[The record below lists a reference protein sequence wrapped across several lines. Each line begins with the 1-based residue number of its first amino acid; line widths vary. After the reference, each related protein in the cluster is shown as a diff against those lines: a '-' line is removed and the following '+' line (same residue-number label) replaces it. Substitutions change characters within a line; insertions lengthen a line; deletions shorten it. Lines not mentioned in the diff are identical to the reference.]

1 MPEPSRR
8 ERINKRFSRM
18 RPQHRQPCCLLV
30 GEGNFSFS
38 ACLCETNGCGI
49 HIVATC
55 YASEDAVSKQALA
68 LSNIQYLRDRG
79 AEVHFGVDCTKL
91 KQHFPPAE
99 RRFDRIYFNFPHCG
113 RKAGVKKNR
122 QLLAQFFCSCA
133 DVLAEKGEVH
143 VALCRGQ
150 GGTPADQPMREWHNS
165 WQVVTMAA
173 EAGFILSQ
181 VHPFNEARGYTCT
194 GYRSQDKSF
203 CTEGALNH
211 IFTQSFHDPHTG
223 PAMSQTELGGKMV
236 PFLVPEIFL
245 DKINRG
251 FLDRNS
257 EHPVRTLNGKL
268 LAELSKSF
276 PVQKVNTSFS
286 LAFQDGPSSL
296 FSPDGCW
303 MVPVAEGNSNSQ
315 SAVHNVAKT
324 TETFAFP
331 SGFLSCDRTGHGHDL
346 IRWEKDWVLNK
357 YYLRPSMLPS
367 LHAISQQTEF
377 LPGSLLVLSGLVFRK
392 CKISKHNLPV
402 FHEAVFG
409 CKVSKGSEDMC
420 IQRLIENITTALSPL
435 LQPSGFRLDCTM
447 DEPETPPTNT
457 FPIMELQRCK
467 LKYFI
472 TVALD
477 PSGAE
482 PRKLCVGTVNAA
494 PWQPV
499 SIGQECVYASLNL
512 DLLAM
517 QICGI
522 FDWRMLWT
530 SDERFLAQFAGGYLG
545 PFKSFSLYPPS
556 YEHDISF
563 WVPEAGRFDET
574 QLHTIARCVSGET
587 VASLQLLDCFLHPST
602 CQTSL
607 CYRVTYR
614 SCDKALSRQQ
624 AAAMQMKL
632 REEVQR
638 SLGVTPR

>member
-38 ACLCETNGCGI
+38 AGLCETNGCGI

-99 RRFDRIYFNFPHCG
+99 RRFDCIYFNFPHCG

-122 QLLAQFFCSCA
+122 ELLARFFC
-133 DVLAEKGEVH
+133 
-143 VALCRGQ
+143 
-150 GGTPADQPMREWHNS
+150 
-165 WQVVTMAA
+165 
-173 EAGFILSQ
+173 
-181 VHPFNEARGYTCT
+181 
-194 GYRSQDKSF
+194 RSQDKSF
-203 CTEGALNH
+203 CIEGALNH
-211 IFTQSFHDPHTG
+211 IFTQSFHHPHTG
-223 PAMSQTELGGKMV
+223 PAMSQTELGGKLA

-257 EHPVRTLNGKL
+257 EHLVRTLNGKL

-276 PVQKVNTSFS
+276 PVQKVNTSLS

-331 SGFLSCDRTGHGHDL
+331 SGFLSWDRTGHGHDL

-367 LHAISQQTEF
+367 LHAVSQQTEF

-420 IQRLIENITTALSPL
+420 IQRLIENITAALSPL

-482 PRKLCVGTVNAA
+482 PKKLCVGTVNAA

-499 SIGQECVYASLNL
+499 SIGQECVFASLNL

-522 FDWRMLWT
+522 LDWRMLWT
-530 SDERFLAQFAGGYLG
+530 SDERFLTQFAGGYLG

-602 CQTSL
+602 SQTSL